1 MTLTG
6 TAPQTAT
13 DEHLLGQYIPLVY
26 HYNML
31 QDEDRVNAFQAAINH
46 VVQPGMHVVELGAG
60 TGILSSFAARRGATV
75 TCVERIPNL
84 ADTARRLL
92 AQNGFGDQVTVL
104 QADAAKFTPRKPV
117 DVVVCEMLHV
127 GLLREKQA
135 QVIAAFKQ
143 NYRRAF
149 GDTLPVFMPEVSIL
163 MVQPV
168 TQSFDFA
175 GYHAPVPSFHAPVVE
190 QPRTTELAPL
200 AAYANIDYRETIPMR
215 FDFQME
221 MAANRQGSVNA
232 LRFITQNVLAVD
244 MTKQEAITWANQC
257 MVLPLET
264 PLDVDN
270 GQTLELRFDYE
281 AGGSVESLTDSLD
294 VRLAS

>member
-31 QDEDRVNAFQAAINH
+31 QDEERVNAFQAAINH

-75 TCVERIPNL
+75 TCVERIPDL

-92 AQNGFGDQVTVL
+92 TQNGWGEQVTVI
-104 QADAAKFTPRKPV
+104 QADAAKFTPDKPV

-135 QVIAAFKQ
+135 QVITAFKR
-143 NYRRAF
+143 NYQRAF
-149 GDTLPVFMPEVSIL
+149 GGALPVFIPEVSIL

-168 TQSFDFA
+168 AQSFDFA

-215 FDFQME
+215 FDLQMQT
-221 MAANRQGSVNA
+221 AANRQGSVNA

-244 MTKQEAITWANQC
+244 MDKQEAITWANQC
-257 MVLPLET
+257 MVLPIDT
-264 PLDVDN
+264 PLDVDA
-270 GQTLELRFDYE
+270 GQALELRFDYD

-294 VRLAS
+294 VKLAK